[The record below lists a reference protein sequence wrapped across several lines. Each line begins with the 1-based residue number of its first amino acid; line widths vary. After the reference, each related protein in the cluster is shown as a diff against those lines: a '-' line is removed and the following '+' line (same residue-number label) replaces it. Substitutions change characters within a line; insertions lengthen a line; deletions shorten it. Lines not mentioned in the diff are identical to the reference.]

1 MYHAYLPF
9 MAERGYQQVMN
20 LTVFGQ
26 AVPQTLK

>member
-1 MYHAYLPF
+1 